1 MRKRAQVIFIYF
13 LKILF
18 KRFRNP
24 QRHTQSI
31 VWNRPRSTIKAK
43 HLARRGGGTQNRH
56 PDMIWYGGNWHFRL
70 FSGHGNGNALK
81 RSWRWSSSLFLD
93 GQLSRVSIRYILYL
107 CPLSTTK
114 CCLGSYLYLS
124 LYIYHISMER
134 GVLCIHICIWQ
145 QLPKTQ
151 LRTAEAQA
159 VALCIQLFMYRQLDL
174 SGCLGIPQP
183 YLSLA
188 WVPACLSPSLS
199 LLVEQSTCD
208 NISKEATDRRR
219 QQHQTEKPSSSVGNY
234 FN

>member
-43 HLARRGGGTQNRH
+43 HLASRGGGTQNRH

-81 RSWRWSSSLFLD
+81 KSWRWSSSLFLD
-93 GQLSRVSIRYILYL
+93 GQLSDTFCICALCLRLNAVWGAICISRYI
-107 CPLSTTK
+107 STIYQWEEE
-114 CCLGSYLYLS
+114 CYA
-124 LYIYHISMER
+124 YIYMATASENPTENRR
-134 GVLCIHICIWQ
+134 GTGCGVMHSAIYVSPAWLKW
-145 QLPKTQ
+145 LPRYPPT
-151 LRTAEAQA
+151 
-159 VALCIQLFMYRQLDL
+159 V
-174 SGCLGIPQP
+174 
-183 YLSLA
+183 SLA
-188 WVPACLSPSLS
+188 WVPPSLSPSLS